1 MAPSIEKQMSMISS
15 MNKSEVIERIRN
27 FKGRVNLDFTQGY
40 LNGQSIDKLRHILAA
55 AIITVSK

>member
-15 MNKSEVIERIRN
+15 MGKSRVIEQIQG
-27 FKGRVNLDFTQGY
+27 FKGRLNLDFTQAY
-40 LNGQSIDKLRHILAA
+40 LNGQSVDKLRHILVA

>member
-15 MNKSEVIERIRN
+15 MGKSEVISRIQG
-27 FKGRVNLDFTQGY
+27 FKGRVDLDFTQSY
-40 LNGQSIDKLRHILAA
+40 LNGQSVDRLRHILAA